1 MPVCVAWMAWLSTL
15 KTVCS
20 AYSGLV
26 PMSPKTTPS
35 AASVTATRPTGA
47 WAPPRSPDSASSA
60 RRPGVLA
67 AGAAVRADCVTPAGY
82 PAPRFTATVGG
93 YRRTVRRASGG
104 EMGRCKGFWSQRPGR
119 GSEDAHLLAAE
130 RVHALRQLSYEEL
143 RAAAGTGAEIEEAR
157 GRDGGALR
165 APHLRPAPVAGR
177 PPRAAN
183 PRLG

>member
-1 MPVCVAWMAWLSTL
+1 MAWLSTL

-47 WAPPRSPDSASSA
+47 WAAPRSPDSASSA

-82 PAPRFTATVGG
+82 PAPRFTAPVGA

-104 EMGRCKGFWSQRPGR
+104 ERGRRKGFWSQRPRR
-119 GSEDAHLLAAE
+119 GSEDAHLLAE
-130 RVHALRQLSYEEL
+130 RGQ
-143 RAAAGTGAEIEEAR
+143 
-157 GRDGGALR
+157 
-165 APHLRPAPVAGR
+165 RPAPLR
-177 PPRAAN
+177 RAA
-183 PRLG
+183 PPAIQVTDAPVGRAASAADDLVERGVPGGPDR